1 MCLLCLESVCVWV
14 LWFLI
19 DAGGELC
26 LWSSQMKGK
35 ETSGRGEEE
44 WDLWG
49 SDACLESFRSDCLLL
64 EEFVWIIL
72 LHERWRYDSLIIYTL
87 TWSPGCGLIRETW
100 SYPRRKRARI
110 ASSLPW
116 TGDKNTYN
124 VLWTPAAS
132 VNNDSDSYPDG
143 RIPLPVLSGL
153 PVWLSGL
160 GFEGFKLLLGHLYDS
175 VFGFFQLGSLL
186 GGALASPANLEQSQ
200 KHQIISSETCHIISP
215 ALQHTQLSASFWDE
229 TSSNLKSLF
238 IINLI
243 SINYIQYQSK
253 VWNDYNL
260 DLFLNICFLLLTKVT
275 FIWSKIQ

>member
-1 MCLLCLESVCVWV
+1 MQVASCVYEVHKWKVRRRLAEAKRNEIYEVQTHVSKAFGQTVCCW
-14 LWFLI
+14 
-19 DAGGELC
+19 
-26 LWSSQMKGK
+26 
-35 ETSGRGEEE
+35 
-44 WDLWG
+44 
-49 SDACLESFRSDCLLL
+49 RSL
-64 EEFVWIIL
+64 FVIIL

-124 VLWTPAAS
+124 VLRTPAAS

-229 TSSNLKSLF
+229 TSSNLKSL
-238 IINLI
+238 
-243 SINYIQYQSK
+243 
-253 VWNDYNL
+253 
-260 DLFLNICFLLLTKVT
+260 LL
-275 FIWSKIQ
+275 